1 MNKQQKELLENEI
14 ETRLFLINKEGG
26 WDATPKSIVEQSHLD
41 GITKTL
47 RYLGYEY
54 TKNLND
60 EIKIVKL

>member
-26 WDATPKSIVEQSHLD
+26 WNATPQSIIEQSHLD

-47 RYLGYEY
+47 KFLGYEY
-54 TKNLND
+54 IKTLSD